1 MNTLAITCLRDEGP
15 WLLDW
20 LAHHKAAG
28 FTHFLIASH
37 DCTDGSAQMLDA
49 LDAAGLITH
58 VPFDP
63 KGEKSVQWQ
72 AMKLLSKHKR
82 YRSADLALFFDVDE
96 YLVIQDAGS
105 VAKLMPETADAMPLR
120 WHLFGNNGFGTWD
133 DVPVPERFTMAA
145 PDGITLPLAHFFK
158 TLHRPKAFR
167 DLGVHRPKNPKDQD
181 LPNWVSASGAAL
193 PTAFAAAQ
201 ARINLF
207 GVPHEKER
215 AWLNH
220 YSVRSIEEFVLK
232 SARGLPNHMQ
242 KPVGAGYWAERNFN
256 ITPDTRITAMRP
268 AAHKLRSEMAA
279 FEPLHQAC
287 VAAHRARLKTLM
299 SQRDVVELMWQLTLM
314 GGSTPP
320 GPTQLAAHL
329 ARLKALTPEA

>member
-1 MNTLAITCLRDEGP
+1 LNTLAITCLRDEGP

-20 LAHHKAAG
+20 LSHHKAAG

-37 DCTDGSAQMLDA
+37 DCTDGSDQMLDA

-58 VPFDP
+58 VPFVP

-82 YRSADLALFFDVDE
+82 YQNADLALFFDVDE
-96 YLVIQDAGS
+96 YLVMQDAGA
-105 VAKLMPETADAMPLR
+105 VAELMPETADAMPLR
-120 WHLFGNNGFGTWD
+120 WHLFGNSGFGTWD

-145 PDGITLPLAHFFK
+145 PDGISLPLAHFFK

-167 DLGVHRPKNPKDQD
+167 DLGVHRPKNRKDAA

-193 PTAFAAAQ
+193 PASFSAAQ

-207 GVPHEKER
+207 GVAHEKER

-232 SARGLPNHMQ
+232 SARGTGL
-242 KPVGAGYWAERNFN
+242 GAALINEA
-256 ITPDTRITAMRP
+256 IAIA
-268 AAHKLRSEMAA
+268 
-279 FEPLHQAC
+279 
-287 VAAHRARLKTLM
+287 RARPGVTEAKLGAQIQALGFYEKLGFTAVGPVYDDAGIDH
-299 SQRDVVELMWQLTLM
+299 RDMVLDLT
-314 GGSTPP
+314 
-320 GPTQLAAHL
+320 
-329 ARLKALTPEA
+329 